1 MKRKNFVLI
10 FSLLALSLIIPNYIS
25 ADSGDNQSEWT
36 WTTLTISTNTDTW
49 STNTWED
56 TQEPQIIIDTGT
68 KTIYVSG
75 YVDTWIVNTWTI
87 DTWATNTWDANT
99 WAIDTWTIDT
109 WTILPI
115 TWTNIDPEDEFAAA
129 LAWMYANW
137 LTMYNNSGDY
147 RMYDVLTREEAAK
160 IIWQA
165 YTVFGLDTGVI
176 KNNSC
181 TFQDADSFNPTLST
195 HIANVCQWWLFQW
208 SDWNYMPRN
217 NLTKA
222 QAIAVLIRMIEW
234 KMSYELQT
242 PWREQYYN
250 KWKMI
255 GLTNVE
261 NINEFDHDLTRYEIA
276 LMVYRMRT
284 IMESTQMKQLA
295 LNAMAGIDQN
305 KTGVIDSQTV
315 IDNLWTLVWGIDPST
330 DPELAE
336 AIYWMYDNWLT
347 IYNTVSDFKPF
358 DVFTREWWA
367 KIFDK
372 FSDMLGLGTS
382 NDYLPNECN
391 FTDINV
397 LTEESQQHIV
407 NVCKKWL
414 IKWSN
419 WNFNP
424 YENMNKSTFIVALIR
439 MFEWK
444 TLDETTTPRW
454 KNYFEKAEELWL
466 VTAADTTTFDTPISR
481 YEVALFLYKF
491 NVRYK
496 MLNNLN
502 NNRISDQV
510 MSTVSGSVLENWK
523 AANIYINTSLLKQWA
538 LDLGYIE
545 LMWNR
550 YKIVKSKETS
560 YYSNGFVRYWDMFDI
575 ATDEKIGTIN
585 FMVMNNYV
593 IEWKL
598 RFTDKTYEISWVEWT
613 SAYYKI
619 TQI

>member
-1 MKRKNFVLI
+1 MKRKNFLLI
-10 FSLLALSLIIPNYIS
+10 LALIITSFLATSYTF
-25 ADSGDNQSEWT
+25 ADSGSNEWSWEILVT
-36 WTTLTISTNTDTW
+36 SIDTD
-49 STNTWED
+49 
-56 TQEPQIIIDTGT
+56 EPQILIDTET

-75 YVDTWIVNTWTI
+75 YVNTWDSDTWMNYTGNI
-87 DTWATNTWDANT
+87 DTWATNTWNIDTGNIDTGGINT
-99 WAIDTWTIDT
+99 WVNELTWEV
-109 WTILPI
+109 
-115 TWTNIDPEDEFAAA
+115 NVNPEDEFSVA
-129 LAWMYANW
+129 LAWMYENW

-165 YTVFGLDTGVI
+165 YNVFGLDTGVV
-176 KNNSC
+176 KNDSC
-181 TFQDADSFNPTLST
+181 TFQDENLFNPTLSS

-208 SDWNYMPRN
+208 SNWNYMPLN

-222 QAIAVLIRMIEW
+222 QAMAVLVRMIEW

-250 KWKMI
+250 KWKI
-255 GLTNVE
+255 IWLTNVE

-276 LMVYRMRT
+276 LMVYRMRS
-284 IMESTQMKQLA
+284 IMQSSQMKTLA
-295 LNAMAGIDQN
+295 LNAMAWIEVN
-305 KTGVIDSQTV
+305 KTWIIDSQTV
-315 IDNLWTLVWGIDPST
+315 IDNLWTLVWWIDPST
-330 DPELAE
+330 DPELLE
-336 AIYWMYDNWLT
+336 AIYRMYDNGLT
-347 IYNTVSDFKPF
+347 VYNTVSDFKPF
-358 DVFTREWWA
+358 DIFTREWWA

-372 FSDMLGLGTS
+372 FSDMLWLGT
-382 NDYLPNECN
+382 NDEYLPNECN
-391 FTDINV
+391 FTDIST
-397 LTEESQQHIV
+397 LSEESKQHV
-407 NVCKKWL
+407 LNVCKKWL

-419 WNFNP
+419 WKFNP

-444 TLDETTTPRW
+444 VLDETTTPRW

-523 AANIYINTSLLKQWA
+523 VANIYINTSLLKQWA
-538 LDLGYIE
+538 LDLGYVE

-575 ATDEKIGTIN
+575 ATDEKIWTIN

-593 IEWKL
+593 IEWTL
-598 RFTDKTYEISWVEWT
+598 RFSDKTYKISWVEWA

>member
-1 MKRKNFVLI
+1 MKRKNLVLI
-10 FSLLALSLIIPNYIS
+10 FTLVALSLIIPNYIF
-25 ADSGDNQSEWT
+25 ADSGDNEWI
-36 WTTLTISTNTDTW
+36 WTTLIVS
-49 STNTWED
+49 SNTW
-56 TQEPQIIIDTGT
+56 TNLKEPQILIDTNT

-75 YVDTWIVNTWTI
+75 YVETWTTDTGNTNTEEVTTWSAKTWDINTWTI
-87 DTWATNTWDANT
+87 TPLTWES
-99 WAIDTWTIDT
+99 
-109 WTILPI
+109 I
-115 TWTNIDPEDEFAAA
+115 TFEEEFAAA

-147 RMYDVLTREEAAK
+147 RMYDLLTREEAAK

-165 YTVFGLDTGVI
+165 YKVFGLDTGVV

-181 TFQDADSFNPTLST
+181 TFQDANLFNPTLSA
-195 HIANVCQWWLFQW
+195 HISNVCKWWLFQW
-208 SDWNYMPRN
+208 SNWNYMPTD

-222 QAIAVLIRMIEW
+222 QAMAVLIRMIEW

-242 PWREQYYN
+242 PRREQYYN

-255 GLTNVE
+255 GLTNIE
-261 NINEFDHDLTRYEIA
+261 NINEFDHNLTRYEIA
-276 LMVYRMRT
+276 LMIYRMRT
-284 IMESTQMKQLA
+284 IMENSQVKTLA
-295 LNAMAGIDQN
+295 LNAMASIEQN
-305 KTGVIDSQTV
+305 KTNKTWVIDSQTV

-347 IYNTVSDFKPF
+347 IYNTVSDFQPF
-358 DVFTREWWA
+358 GIFTREWGA

-372 FSDMLGLGTS
+372 FSDMLGLWTNG
-382 NDYLPNECN
+382 DYLPNECN
-391 FTDINV
+391 FTDINA
-397 LTEESQQHIV
+397 LSEESQQHIV

-419 WNFNP
+419 WKYNT

-454 KNYFEKAEELWL
+454 KNYFEKAEELGL

-491 NVRYK
+491 NIRYK

-510 MSTVSGSVLENWK
+510 ISTVSGSVLENWK
-523 AANIYINTSLLKQWA
+523 VANIYINTSLLKQWA
-538 LDLGYIE
+538 LDLWYIE
-545 LMWNR
+545 VMWNR

-560 YYSNGFVRYWDMFDI
+560 YYSNGFVWYGDMFDI
-575 ATDEKIGTIN
+575 ATDEKIWTIN

-593 IEWKL
+593 IEWTL
-598 RFTDKTYEISWVEWT
+598 RFTDKTYKISGVEWT

>member
-165 YTVFGLDTGVI
+165 YAVFGLDTGVI

-222 QAIAVLIRMIEW
+222 QAMAVLIRMIEW

-284 IMESTQMKQLA
+284 IMDSTQMKQLA

-510 MSTVSGSVLENWK
+510 ISTVSWSILENWK

-575 ATDEKIGTIN
+575 ATDEKVWTIN

>member
-1 MKRKNFVLI
+1 MLI
-10 FSLLALSLIIPNYIS
+10 VACFTIPNYIF
-25 ADSGDNQSEWT
+25 ADSGDNQSQWT
-36 WTTLTISTNTDTW
+36 WESLTTETW
-49 STNTWED
+49 DSV
-56 TQEPQIIIDTGT
+56 QEPQILIDPDT

-75 YVDTWIVNTWTI
+75 YVDTWTT
-87 DTWATNTWDANT
+87 DTWATSTWDTTT
-99 WAIDTWTIDT
+99 WAVDTQDTDTWTIVPLT
-109 WTILPI
+109 WE
-115 TWTNIDPEDEFAAA
+115 NISFEDEFAAA

-165 YTVFGLDTGVI
+165 YSVFGLDTGVV

-181 TFQDADSFNPTLST
+181 TFKDANLFNPTLSA

-222 QAIAVLIRMIEW
+222 QAMAVLIRMIEW

-250 KWKMI
+250 KWKLI
-255 GLTNVE
+255 WLTNVE

-284 IMESTQMKQLA
+284 IMESAQMKQLA

-305 KTGVIDSQTV
+305 KTWVIDSQTV

-358 DVFTREWWA
+358 DIFTREWWA

-372 FSDMLGLGTS
+372 FSDMLGLGSS

-414 IKWSN
+414 IKWLN
-419 WNFNP
+419 WKFNP

-510 MSTVSGSVLENWK
+510 ISTVSGSVLENWK
-523 AANIYINTSLLKQWA
+523 VANIYINTSLLKQWA

-560 YYSNGFVRYWDMFDI
+560 YYSNWFVRYGDMFDI

-598 RFTDKTYEISWVEWT
+598 RFTDKAYEISGVEWT

-619 TQI
+619 TQL

>member
-10 FSLLALSLIIPNYIS
+10 FALFTLFLLIPDYIF
-25 ADSGDNQSEWT
+25 ANSGDNEWT
-36 WTTLTISTNTDTW
+36 WDTLTLSNDTW
-49 STNTWED
+49 NNIE
-56 TQEPQIIIDTGT
+56 EPQILIDPDT
-68 KTIYVSG
+68 KTIYISG
-75 YVDTWIVNTWTI
+75 YVNTWT
-87 DTWATNTWDANT
+87 TNTWTINTGDVNT
-99 WAIDTWTIDT
+99 WSIETWDINTWTIVPLT
-109 WTILPI
+109 WKNLSF
-115 TWTNIDPEDEFAAA
+115 EEEFAAA

-147 RMYDVLTREEAAK
+147 RMYDLLTREEAAK

-165 YTVFGLDTGVI
+165 YNVFGLDTGVV

-181 TFQDADSFNPTLST
+181 TFQDASLFNPTLSA

-208 SDWNYMPRN
+208 SNWNYMPRD

-222 QAIAVLIRMIEW
+222 QSMAVLIRMIEW

-255 GLTNVE
+255 WLTNIE

-284 IMESTQMKQLA
+284 IMESSQMKTLA
-295 LNAMAGIDQN
+295 LNAMAWIEQN
-305 KTGVIDSQTV
+305 RTGVIDSQTV

-336 AIYWMYDNWLT
+336 AIYWMHDNWLT

-358 DVFTREWWA
+358 DIFTREWWA

-382 NDYLPNECN
+382 NNYLPNECN
-391 FTDINV
+391 FTDIST
-397 LTEESQQHIV
+397 LSEESQQHIM

-419 WNFNP
+419 WKFNP
-424 YENMNKSTFIVALIR
+424 NENMNKSTFIVALIR

-454 KNYFEKAEELWL
+454 KNYFEKAEELGL

-510 MSTVSGSVLENWK
+510 ISTVSGSVLENWK
-523 AANIYINTSLLKQWA
+523 LANIYINTSLLKQWA

-545 LMWNR
+545 VMWNR

-560 YYSNGFVRYWDMFDI
+560 YYSNGFVRYWDIFDI

-593 IEWKL
+593 IEWTL
-598 RFTDKTYEISWVEWT
+598 RFTDKTYKISWVEWT

>member
-75 YVDTWIVNTWTI
+75 YIDTWIVNTWTI

-109 WTILPI
+109 WTILPT

-165 YTVFGLDTGVI
+165 YAVFGLDTGVI

-181 TFQDADSFNPTLST
+181 TFQDANSFNPTLST

-222 QAIAVLIRMIEW
+222 QAMAVLIRMIEW

-598 RFTDKTYEISWVEWT
+598 RFTDKTYEISWVEGT

>member
-1 MKRKNFVLI
+1 MKRKNFLPI
-10 FSLLALSLIIPNYIS
+10 CILLLSCLVAFNYTF
-25 ADSGDNQSEWT
+25 A
-36 WTTLTISTNTDTW
+36 DTW
-49 STNTWED
+49 DSENTWNNSTLAISNTNLSGE
-56 TQEPQIIIDTGT
+56 EILPEIVIDPDT
-68 KTIYVSG
+68 KTISISG
-75 YVDTWIVNTWTI
+75 YVNTWTST
-87 DTWATNTWDANT
+87 TWDTNTWNINT
-99 WAIDTWTIDT
+99 WTQIDTT
-109 WTILPI
+109 WEVVS
-115 TWTNIDPEDEFAAA
+115 TWEISTLTWNTNIDPEDEFSMA

-165 YTVFGLDTGVI
+165 YAVFGLDTWAV

-181 TFQDADSFNPTLST
+181 TFQDADSFNPTLSS
-195 HIANVCQWWLFQW
+195 HIAKVCQWWLFQG
-208 SDWNYMPRN
+208 SNWNYLPTE

-222 QAIAVLIRMIEW
+222 QAMAVLIRMIEW

-284 IMESTQMKQLA
+284 IMESQQMKTLA
-295 LNAMAGIDQN
+295 LNAMAWIEQN
-305 KTGVIDSQTV
+305 KTWVIDSQTV
-315 IDNLWTLVWGIDPST
+315 IDNLWTLVGWIDPST
-330 DPELAE
+330 DPELLE
-336 AIYWMYDNWLT
+336 AIYWMYDNGLT
-347 IYNTVSDFKPF
+347 IYNNVSDFKPF
-358 DVFTREWWA
+358 DIFTREWWA

-372 FSDMLGLGTS
+372 FSDMLWLWTS
-382 NDYLPNECN
+382 SEYLPNECN
-391 FTDINV
+391 FTDIST
-397 LTEESQQHIV
+397 LSEESQTHII

-419 WNFNP
+419 GLFNP
-424 YENMNKSTFIVALIR
+424 NENMNKSTFIVGLIR

-444 TLDETTTPRW
+444 SLDETTTPWW

-523 AANIYINTSLLKQWA
+523 VANIYINTSLLKQWA
-538 LDLGYIE
+538 LDLWYIE
-545 LMWNR
+545 LMWST

-560 YYSNGFVRYWDMFDI
+560 YYSNGFVWYWDMFDI
-575 ATDEKIGTIN
+575 ATDEKIWTIN

-593 IEWKL
+593 IEWTL
-598 RFTDKTYEISWVEWT
+598 RFEEKTYKISWVEWT

>member
-1 MKRKNFVLI
+1 MKRKNFGSILVLL
-10 FSLLALSLIIPNYIS
+10 FSGFIAFNYVF
-25 ADSGDNQSEWT
+25 ADTWDSQST
-36 WTTLTISTNTDTW
+36 WENTTLTISTTDETTSSGDNEEVLPEIVIDPNTKTISVSGYVDTGTINTWNVDTW
-49 STNTWED
+49 STNTWD
-56 TQEPQIIIDTGT
+56 TI
-68 KTIYVSG
+68 
-75 YVDTWIVNTWTI
+75 
-87 DTWATNTWDANT
+87 ATWDISTLT
-99 WAIDTWTIDT
+99 WD
-109 WTILPI
+109 
-115 TWTNIDPEDEFAAA
+115 TNIDPEDEFSMA

-147 RMYDVLTREEAAK
+147 RMYDILTREEAAK

-165 YTVFGLDTGVI
+165 YNVFGLDTWVV

-181 TFQDADSFNPTLST
+181 TFEDANLFNPTLSA
-195 HIANVCQWWLFQW
+195 HIANVCQWWLFQGSNW
-208 SDWNYMPRN
+208 KYMPRD

-222 QAIAVLIRMIEW
+222 QAMAVLIRMIEW

-250 KWKMI
+250 KWKII

-261 NINEFDHDLTRYEIA
+261 NINEFDHEVTRYEIA
-276 LMVYRMRT
+276 LMVYRMRS
-284 IMESTQMKQLA
+284 IMESQQMKTLA
-295 LNAMAGIDQN
+295 LNAMAGVEQN
-305 KTGVIDSQTV
+305 KTWVIDSQTV
-315 IDNLWTLVWGIDPST
+315 IDNLWTLVWWIDPST
-330 DPELAE
+330 DPELLE
-336 AIYWMYDNWLT
+336 AIYWMYDNGLT
-347 IYNTVSDFKPF
+347 IYNNVSDFKPF
-358 DVFTREWWA
+358 DIFTREWWA

-372 FSDMLGLGTS
+372 FSDMLGLGTT
-382 NDYLPNECN
+382 NNYLPSECT
-391 FTDINV
+391 FKDISN
-397 LTEESQQHIV
+397 LSEESQNHIV

-419 WNFNP
+419 GSFNP

-444 TLDETTTPRW
+444 SLDETTTPRW

-510 MSTVSGSVLENWK
+510 ISTVSGSVLENWK

-538 LDLGYIE
+538 LDLWYIE
-545 LMWNR
+545 VMWNR

-560 YYSNGFVRYWDMFDI
+560 YYSNGFVRYWDMFDV

-598 RFTDKTYEISWVEWT
+598 RFTDKTYEISWVEGT

>member
-1 MKRKNFVLI
+1 MKRKNLALIIALFVLSLFIPSYI
-10 FSLLALSLIIPNYIS
+10 FAN
-25 ADSGDNQSEWT
+25 SGENQNEWSGA
-36 WTTLTISTNTDTW
+36 TLTISATSDTW
-49 STNTWED
+49 EEVA
-56 TQEPQIIIDTGT
+56 EPEILIDTET

-75 YVDTWIVNTWTI
+75 YVDTWITNTWVVNTWDTTTWSIETWEINTWTI
-87 DTWATNTWDANT
+87 VPLTWND
-99 WAIDTWTIDT
+99 ISF
-109 WTILPI
+109 
-115 TWTNIDPEDEFAAA
+115 EDEFAAA

-137 LTMYNNSGDY
+137 LTSYGNSGEY
-147 RMYDVLTREEAAK
+147 RMYDLLTREEAAK

-165 YTVFGLDTGVI
+165 YIVFGLDTGVV
-176 KNNSC
+176 KNESC
-181 TFQDADSFNPTLST
+181 TFQDADLFHPTLSS
-195 HIANVCQWWLFQW
+195 HISNVCRWWLFQW
-208 SDWNYMPRN
+208 SDWKYMPRD
-217 NLTKA
+217 NLSKA
-222 QAIAVLIRMIEW
+222 QAMAVLIRMIEW

-242 PWREQYYN
+242 PRREQYYN
-250 KWKMI
+250 KWRMI

-261 NINEFDHDLTRYEIA
+261 NINKFDHDLTRYEIA

-284 IMESTQMKQLA
+284 IMENSQMKTLA
-295 LNAMAGIDQN
+295 LNAMAWIEQN
-305 KTGVIDSQTV
+305 KTWVIDSQTV
-315 IDNLWTLVWGIDPST
+315 IDNLWTLVGWIDPST
-330 DPELAE
+330 DPELLE
-336 AIYWMYDNWLT
+336 AIYWMYDNGLT
-347 IYNTVSDFKPF
+347 VYSNVSDFKPF
-358 DVFTREWWA
+358 DIFTREWWA

-372 FSDMLGLGTS
+372 FSNMLWLGTNS
-382 NDYLPNECN
+382 NYLPSECTFN
-391 FTDINV
+391 DISG
-397 LTEESQQHIV
+397 LSEESQSYII

-419 WNFNP
+419 GSFNP
-424 YENMNKSTFIVALIR
+424 YENMNKSTFIVGLIR

-444 TLDETTTPRW
+444 SLDETTTPRW

-510 MSTVSGSVLENWK
+510 ISTVSGSVLENGK
-523 AANIYINTSLLKQWA
+523 VANIYINTSLLKQWA
-538 LDLGYIE
+538 LDLWSIE
-545 LMWNR
+545 VMWST

-560 YYSNGFVRYWDMFDI
+560 YYSNGFVRYGDVFDI
-575 ATDEKIGTIN
+575 ATDEKIWTIN

-593 IEWKL
+593 IEWTL
-598 RFTDKTYEISWVEWT
+598 RFTDKAYKISWVEWT

>member
-1 MKRKNFVLI
+1 MKRKNLVLI
-10 FSLLALSLIIPNYIS
+10 FALLLSSFVAFNYVF
-25 ADSGDNQSEWT
+25 A
-36 WTTLTISTNTDTW
+36 DTW
-49 STNTWED
+49 DNTTTTFVSVSTGDE
-56 TQEPQIIIDTGT
+56 EVLPEIVIDPDT
-68 KTIYVSG
+68 KTISVSG
-75 YVDTWIVNTWTI
+75 YVETWTTN
-87 DTWATNTWDANT
+87 TWATNTWDVAT
-99 WAIDTWTIDT
+99 WSTETWEINTWTIVPLT
-109 WTILPI
+109 WE
-115 TWTNIDPEDEFAAA
+115 NISFEEEFAAA
-129 LAWMYANW
+129 LSWMYKNW
-137 LTMYNNSGDY
+137 LTMYNNATDY
-147 RMYDVLTREEAAK
+147 RMYDILTREEAAK

-165 YTVFGLDTGVI
+165 YNVFGLDTWVT
-176 KNNSC
+176 KNTAC
-181 TFQDADSFNPTLST
+181 TFNDANLFNPTLSA
-195 HIANVCQWWLFQW
+195 HIANVCKWWLFQGSNW
-208 SDWNYMPRN
+208 KYMPRD

-222 QAIAVLIRMIEW
+222 QAMAVLVRMIEW

-261 NINEFDHDLTRYEIA
+261 NINEFDHEVTRYEIA

-284 IMESTQMKQLA
+284 IMWNSQMKQLA
-295 LNAMAGIDQN
+295 INAMAWIEQN
-305 KTGVIDSQTV
+305 KTWVIDSQTV
-315 IDNLWTLVWGIDPST
+315 IDNLWTLVWWIDPST

-372 FSDMLGLGTS
+372 FSDMLWLWTT
-382 NDYLPNECN
+382 NNYLPNECN
-391 FTDINV
+391 FADITA
-397 LTEESQQHIV
+397 LSEESQQHIV

-419 WNFNP
+419 WRFNP
-424 YENMNKSTFIVALIR
+424 NENMNKSTFIVALIR

-510 MSTVSGSVLENWK
+510 ISTVSGSILENWK

-538 LDLGYIE
+538 LDLGYVE
-545 LMWNR
+545 VMWNR

-560 YYSNGFVRYWDMFDI
+560 YYSNWFVRYGDMFDI

-598 RFTDKTYEISWVEWT
+598 RFTDKTYEISWVEGT

>member
-1 MKRKNFVLI
+1 MKRKNL
-10 FSLLALSLIIPNYIS
+10 LSLFALLLSAFVILNYAF
-25 ADSGDNQSEWT
+25 ADTWDSSTTTSGSVNTGDEEVLPEIVIDPDT
-36 WTTLTISTNTDTW
+36 KTISVSGYVDTGTTNTWNVDTW
-49 STNTWED
+49 STNTWD
-56 TQEPQIIIDTGT
+56 AVTTGDIST
-68 KTIYVSG
+68 L
-75 YVDTWIVNTWTI
+75 TWN
-87 DTWATNTWDANT
+87 
-99 WAIDTWTIDT
+99 
-109 WTILPI
+109 
-115 TWTNIDPEDEFAAA
+115 TNIDPEDEFSMA

-147 RMYDVLTREEAAK
+147 RMYDILTREEAAK

-165 YTVFGLDTGVI
+165 YNVFGLDTWIV

-181 TFQDADSFNPTLST
+181 TFEDANLFNPTLSA
-195 HIANVCQWWLFQW
+195 HIANVCQWWLFQGSNW
-208 SDWNYMPRN
+208 KYMPTD

-222 QAIAVLIRMIEW
+222 QAMAVLIRMIQW

-250 KWKMI
+250 KWKII

-261 NINEFDHDLTRYEIA
+261 NINEFDHEVTRYEIA
-276 LMVYRMRT
+276 LMVYRMRS
-284 IMESTQMKQLA
+284 IMESQQMKTLA
-295 LNAMAGIDQN
+295 LNAMAWIEQS
-305 KTGVIDSQTV
+305 KTWLIDSQTV
-315 IDNLWTLVWGIDPST
+315 IDHLWTLVWWIDPST
-330 DPELAE
+330 DPELLE
-336 AIYWMYDNWLT
+336 AIYWMYDNGLT
-347 IYNTVSDFKPF
+347 IYNNVSDFKPF
-358 DVFTREWWA
+358 DIFTREWWA

-372 FSDMLGLGTS
+372 FSDMLWLGVS
-382 NDYLPNECN
+382 SGYLPNECN
-391 FTDINV
+391 FTDIST
-397 LTEESQQHIV
+397 LSEESQNHIV

-419 WNFNP
+419 GLFNP
-424 YENMNKSTFIVALIR
+424 YENMNKSTFIVGLIR

-444 TLDETTTPRW
+444 SLDETTTPWW

-523 AANIYINTSLLKQWA
+523 VANIYINTSLLKQWA
-538 LDLGYIE
+538 LDLWYIE
-545 LMWNR
+545 LMWST

-560 YYSNGFVRYWDMFDI
+560 YYSNGFVWYWDMFDV
-575 ATDEKIGTIN
+575 ATDEKVWTIT

-593 IEWKL
+593 IEWTL
-598 RFTDKTYEISWVEWT
+598 RFTDKTYKISWVEWT

>member
-1 MKRKNFVLI
+1 MKRKNFWAI
-10 FSLLALSLIIPNYIS
+10 FTLLLSSSIIFNYTF
-25 ADSGDNQSEWT
+25 ADTWDNQTT
-36 WTTLTISTNTDTW
+36 WENATLTVSVVEETATSDDNEEILP
-49 STNTWED
+49 E
-56 TQEPQIIIDTGT
+56 IIIDPET
-68 KTIYVSG
+68 KTISISG
-75 YVDTWIVNTWTI
+75 YVNTWTNN
-87 DTWATNTWDANT
+87 TWETNTWDINT
-99 WAIDTWTIDT
+99 WIQNNTTWETIAT
-109 WTILPI
+109 WDINTN
-115 TWTNIDPEDEFAAA
+115 TWNENINPEDEFSIA
-129 LAWMYANW
+129 LARMYANW
-137 LTMYNNSGDY
+137 LTMFNNSGDY

-165 YTVFGLDTGVI
+165 YSVFGLDTWVV

-181 TFQDADSFNPTLST
+181 TFQDAELFDPTLSS
-195 HIANVCQWWLFQW
+195 HITNVCQRWLFQGAN
-208 SDWNYMPRN
+208 WNYMPKD

-222 QAIAVLIRMIEW
+222 QAMAVLIRMIEW

-250 KWKMI
+250 KWKTI

-276 LMVYRMRT
+276 LMVYRMKS
-284 IMESTQMKQLA
+284 IMESQQMKTLA
-295 LNAMAGIDQN
+295 LNAMAWIEQN
-305 KTGVIDSQTV
+305 KTWVIDSQTV
-315 IDNLWTLVWGIDPST
+315 IDNLWTLVWWIDPST
-330 DPELAE
+330 DPELLE

-347 IYNTVSDFKPF
+347 IYNNVSDFKPF
-358 DVFTREWWA
+358 DIFTREWWA

-372 FSDMLGLGTS
+372 FSDMLGLGPS
-382 NDYLPNECN
+382 SEYLPHECN
-391 FTDINV
+391 FTDIST
-397 LTEESQQHIV
+397 LSEESQNHII

-419 WNFNP
+419 WKFNP
-424 YENMNKSTFIVALIR
+424 YENMNKSTFIVGLIR

-444 TLDETTTPRW
+444 SLDETTTPWW

-502 NNRISDQV
+502 NNRISDQII
-510 MSTVSGSVLENWK
+510 STVSGSVLENWK
-523 AANIYINTSLLKQWA
+523 VANIYINTSLLKQWA
-538 LDLGYIE
+538 LDLWSIE
-545 LMWNR
+545 VMWST

-575 ATDEKIGTIN
+575 ATDEKIWTIN

-593 IEWKL
+593 IEWTL
-598 RFTDKTYEISWVEWT
+598 RFTDKTYRISWVEWT

>member
-1 MKRKNFVLI
+1 MKRKNL
-10 FSLLALSLIIPNYIS
+10 LSLFALLLSAFVALNYAF
-25 ADSGDNQSEWT
+25 ADTWDSSTTTSGSVSTGDEEVLPEIVIDPDT
-36 WTTLTISTNTDTW
+36 KTISVSGYVYTGTTNTWNVDTW
-49 STNTWED
+49 STNTWD
-56 TQEPQIIIDTGT
+56 TI
-68 KTIYVSG
+68 
-75 YVDTWIVNTWTI
+75 
-87 DTWATNTWDANT
+87 ATWDISTLT
-99 WAIDTWTIDT
+99 WN
-109 WTILPI
+109 
-115 TWTNIDPEDEFAAA
+115 TNIDPEDEFSMA

-147 RMYDVLTREEAAK
+147 RMYDLLTREEAAK

-165 YTVFGLDTGVI
+165 YNVFGLDTGVV

-181 TFQDADSFNPTLST
+181 TFDDANLFNPTLSA
-195 HIANVCQWWLFQW
+195 HIANVCQWWLFQGSNW
-208 SDWNYMPRN
+208 KYLPRE

-222 QAIAVLIRMIEW
+222 QAMAVLIRMIEW

-284 IMESTQMKQLA
+284 IMENNQMKQLA
-295 LNAMAGIDQN
+295 LNAMAWIENN
-305 KTGVIDSQTV
+305 KTWVIDSQTV

-336 AIYWMYDNWLT
+336 AIYWMYDNGLT

-372 FSDMLGLGTS
+372 FSDMLGLAT
-382 NDYLPNECN
+382 NNYLPNECN
-391 FTDINV
+391 FTDIAT
-397 LTEESQQHIV
+397 LSEESQQHIV
-407 NVCKKWL
+407 NVCKKGL

-419 WNFNP
+419 WKYNP

-510 MSTVSGSVLENWK
+510 ISTVSGSVLENWK

-538 LDLGYIE
+538 LDLGYVE
-545 LMWNR
+545 VMWNR

-560 YYSNGFVRYWDMFDI
+560 YYSNGFVRYWDMFDV

-598 RFTDKTYEISWVEWT
+598 RFTDKTYEISWVEGT

>member
-1 MKRKNFVLI
+1 MKRKNLVLI
-10 FSLLALSLIIPNYIS
+10 FALLLSSFVAFNYVF
-25 ADSGDNQSEWT
+25 A
-36 WTTLTISTNTDTW
+36 DTW
-49 STNTWED
+49 DSVTTTSGSVNTGDE
-56 TQEPQIIIDTGT
+56 EVLPEIVIDPDT
-68 KTIYVSG
+68 KTISVSG
-75 YVDTWIVNTWTI
+75 YVETWTTN
-87 DTWATNTWDANT
+87 TWATDTGDVATWSIETWD
-99 WAIDTWTIDT
+99 IDTWTIVPLT
-109 WTILPI
+109 WE
-115 TWTNIDPEDEFAAA
+115 NISFEEEFAAA
-129 LAWMYANW
+129 LSWMYKNW
-137 LTMYNNSGDY
+137 LTMYNNATDY
-147 RMYDVLTREEAAK
+147 RMYDILTREEAAK

-165 YTVFGLDTGVI
+165 YNVFGLDTWVT
-176 KNNSC
+176 KNTAC
-181 TFQDADSFNPTLST
+181 TFDDANLFNPTLSA
-195 HIANVCQWWLFQW
+195 HIANVCKWWLFQGSNW
-208 SDWNYMPRN
+208 KYMPRD

-222 QAIAVLIRMIEW
+222 QAMAVLVRMIEW

-255 GLTNVE
+255 WLTNVE
-261 NINEFDHDLTRYEIA
+261 NINEFDHEVTRYEIA
-276 LMVYRMRT
+276 LMVYRMRS
-284 IMESTQMKQLA
+284 IMESAQMKQLA
-295 LNAMAGIDQN
+295 LNAMAWVEQN
-305 KTGVIDSQTV
+305 KTWVIDSQTV
-315 IDNLWTLVWGIDPST
+315 IDNLWTLVWWIDPST

-372 FSDMLGLGTS
+372 FSDMLGLWTTNS
-382 NDYLPNECN
+382 YLPNECN
-391 FTDINV
+391 FTDITT
-397 LTEESQQHIV
+397 LSEESQQHIV
-407 NVCKKWL
+407 NVCKKGL

-419 WNFNP
+419 WKFNP
-424 YENMNKSTFIVALIR
+424 NENMNKSTFIVALIR

-510 MSTVSGSVLENWK
+510 ISTVSGSVLENWK

-538 LDLGYIE
+538 LDLWYVE
-545 LMWNR
+545 VMWNR

-575 ATDEKIGTIN
+575 ATDEKVGTIN

-598 RFTDKTYEISWVEWT
+598 RFTDKTYEISWVEGT

>member
-1 MKRKNFVLI
+1 MKRKNLVLI
-10 FSLLALSLIIPNYIS
+10 FALFALCLLVPNYIF
-25 ADSGDNQSEWT
+25 ADSGDNEST
-36 WTTLTISTNTDTW
+36 WATLTVSTNN
-49 STNTWED
+49 NTWD
-56 TQEPQIIIDTGT
+56 TIQEPQILIDTGT

-75 YVDTWIVNTWTI
+75 YVDTWASNTWANSTWDTATWNINTWDTNTWTFTPA
-87 DTWATNTWDANT
+87 TWSNLTF
-99 WAIDTWTIDT
+99 
-109 WTILPI
+109 
-115 TWTNIDPEDEFAAA
+115 EEEFALA
-129 LAWMYANW
+129 LSWMYNNW

-147 RMYDVLTREEAAK
+147 RMYDLLTREEAAK

-165 YTVFGLDTGVI
+165 YNVFGLDTGVT
-176 KNNSC
+176 KNTAC
-181 TFQDADSFNPTLST
+181 TFEDSNLFNPTLSS
-195 HIANVCQWWLFQW
+195 HIANVCKWWLFQGSNW
-208 SDWNYMPRN
+208 KYLPRE

-222 QAIAVLIRMIEW
+222 QAMAVLVRMIEW

-284 IMESTQMKQLA
+284 IMENNQMKQLA
-295 LNAMAGIDQN
+295 LNAMAWIENN

-347 IYNTVSDFKPF
+347 IYKTVADFKPF

-372 FSDMLGLGTS
+372 LSDMLGLWTS
-382 NDYLPNECN
+382 NNYLPNECN

-397 LTEESQQHIV
+397 LSEESQQHIV

-419 WNFNP
+419 WKFNP

-444 TLDETTTPRW
+444 TLDETTTPWW

-510 MSTVSGSVLENWK
+510 ISTVSGSVLENWK
-523 AANIYINTSLLKQWA
+523 VANIYINTSLLKQWA
-538 LDLGYIE
+538 LDLWYIE
-545 LMWNR
+545 VMWNR

-560 YYSNGFVRYWDMFDI
+560 YYSNGFVWYGDMFDV
-575 ATDEKIGTIN
+575 ATDEKIWTIN

-598 RFTDKTYEISWVEWT
+598 RFTDKTYEISWVEGT

>member
-1 MKRKNFVLI
+1 MKRKNLWSLFVL
-10 FSLLALSLIIPNYIS
+10 LLSTFVVFNYTF
-25 ADSGDNQSEWT
+25 ADTWDNQENWT
-36 WTTLTISTNTDTW
+36 WWNTDTNI
-49 STNTWED
+49 SGETNTLSGDED
-56 TQEPQIIIDTGT
+56 VLPEIIIDPDT
-68 KTIYVSG
+68 KTISVSG
-75 YVDTWIVNTWTI
+75 YVNTWTNI
-87 DTWATNTWDANT
+87 TWDTNTWDVNT
-99 WAIDTWTIDT
+99 WSQTDTT
-109 WTILPI
+109 WAVLTTSNIIPL
-115 TWTNIDPEDEFAAA
+115 TWNTNINPEDEFAMA

-165 YTVFGLDTGVI
+165 YNVFGLDTGIV

-181 TFQDADSFNPTLST
+181 TFQDAELFNPTLSA

-222 QAIAVLIRMIEW
+222 QAMVVLIRMIEW

-276 LMVYRMRT
+276 LMVYRMRS
-284 IMESTQMKQLA
+284 IMESSQMKQLA

-305 KTGVIDSQTV
+305 KTWIIDSQTV
-315 IDNLWTLVWGIDPST
+315 IDNLWTLVWWIDPST

-347 IYNTVSDFKPF
+347 IYSTVSDFKPF

-372 FSDMLGLGTS
+372 FSDMLWLWTNG
-382 NDYLPNECN
+382 DYLPNECN
-391 FTDINV
+391 FTDISG

-419 WNFNP
+419 WKYNP

-510 MSTVSGSVLENWK
+510 ISTVSWSVLENWK

-545 LMWNR
+545 VMWNR

-593 IEWKL
+593 IEWTL
-598 RFTDKTYEISWVEWT
+598 RFTDKTYKISWVEWT
-613 SAYYKI
+613 SEYYKI